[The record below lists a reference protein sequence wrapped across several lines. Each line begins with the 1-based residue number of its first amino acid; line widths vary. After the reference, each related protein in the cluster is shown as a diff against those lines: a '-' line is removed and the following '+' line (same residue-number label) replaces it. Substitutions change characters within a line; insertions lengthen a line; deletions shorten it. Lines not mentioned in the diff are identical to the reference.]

1 MAQTQAAEINKMAQ
15 QIKDPYGITPI
26 AKPSNLPQLQ
36 TPLIVNK
43 KASLITIQTDLNK
56 QAISNSLA
64 RRDLSNSRVQLKP
77 IETPKQPDNLEIDSS
92 DEEADYMAAAIAK
105 LNKKLEMQ
113 AEQRRISEA
122 QAAV

>member
-1 MAQTQAAEINKMAQ
+1 
-15 QIKDPYGITPI
+15 
-26 AKPSNLPQLQ
+26 
-36 TPLIVNK
+36 
-43 KASLITIQTDLNK
+43 LNK

>member
-1 MAQTQAAEINKMAQ
+1 M
-15 QIKDPYGITPI
+15 
-26 AKPSNLPQLQ
+26 
-36 TPLIVNK
+36 
-43 KASLITIQTDLNK
+43 NK

-77 IETPKQPDNLEIDSS
+77 IETAKQPDNLEIDSS